1 MPSSI
6 DIDWRL
12 GELKRQGTDHTDR
25 RVVGDS
31 RSAGLCPFGGIQQ
44 ADADGT
50 AGLIQGD
57 NRRKVRR
64 GEAAVGAARS
74 GCLVIGVAVDST
86 GGKGSCGNGGGCCGD
101 ELSERNLKEQLRR
114 GRCNIAVHHH
124 ICCGDRITRLDHT
137 VRQCRERNCPAAD
150 FTVVRI
156 QELAIRERGWR
167 PGTDG
172 RHVGDELSVLGAQ
185 VETISKGGQSLCAQS
200 DDIPDIHLHTVS
212 GHEKDLIAEQCFEGT
227 VEVIL
232 HRGFLAESDTATAV
246 QKVHQVD
253 RGRNI
258 VDVGDR
264 CKLVFYGIEHIIGKL
279 CVQIAATGVDS
290 RRDRCSGSIEHG
302 VRFLIL
308 HRQGDRVLAVAGGV
322 GDAGRTLKV
331 GTVVI
336 QLTG

>member
-6 DIDWRL
+6 DMDWRL
-12 GELKRQGTDHTDR
+12 GELKRQGADHTDR

-31 RSAGLCPFGGIQQ
+31 RSAGLRPFGGIQQ

-50 AGLIQGD
+50 AGLVQGD

-74 GCLVIGVAVDST
+74 GCLVIGIAVDGT

-124 ICCGDRITRLDHT
+124 ICCGDSITCLNYT
-137 VRQCRERNCPAAD
+137 VRQRRERNCPAANLA
-150 FTVVRI
+150 VVRI

-172 RHVGDELSVLGAQ
+172 RHVGDELTILGTQ
-185 VETISKGGQSLCAQS
+185 VETIPKGGQGLRTQR
-200 DDIPDIHLHTVS
+200 DDIPNVHLHTVS
-212 GHEKDLIAEQCFEGT
+212 GHEKDLIAEQRFEGA
-227 VEVIL
+227 VKVIL
-232 HRGFLAESDTATAV
+232 HRGLLAESDTATAV
-246 QKVHQVD
+246 KEMHQVD
-253 RGRNI
+253 RCGNV

-264 CKLVFYGIEHIIGKL
+264 SELVFYGIEHIIGKL
-279 CVQIAATGVDS
+279 RMQIYVS
-290 RRDRCSGSIEHG
+290 M
-302 VRFLIL
+302 
-308 HRQGDRVLAVAGGV
+308 
-322 GDAGRTLKV
+322 
-331 GTVVI
+331 
-336 QLTG
+336 